1 MLKIGDDTFKGDEKK
16 KSVFVMKS
24 ESIPLES

>member
-24 ESIPLES
+24 ESIPLK